1 VIRSV
6 EVQLLDHDPVV
17 IDYRTFF
24 SYLDWSL
31 VDRWQAE
38 RVLSELRSQKSV
50 LDAWDAHLSLMDLG
64 GCLYH
69 CL

>member
-1 VIRSV
+1 MRDVMRA
-6 EVQLLDHDPVV
+6 LDGANAAKMPP
-17 IDYRTFF
+17 
-24 SYLDWSL
+24 
-31 VDRWQAE
+31 

-50 LDAWDAHLSLMDLG
+50 LDAWDAHLSLMDLR